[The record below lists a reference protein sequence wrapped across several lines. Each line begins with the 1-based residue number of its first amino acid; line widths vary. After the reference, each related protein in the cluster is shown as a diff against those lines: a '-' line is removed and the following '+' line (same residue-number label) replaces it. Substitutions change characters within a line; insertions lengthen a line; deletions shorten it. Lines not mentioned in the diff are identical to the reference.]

1 MSGKRAT
8 ESETDK
14 SKQDK
19 PKCAASKKI
28 AYLLLTM
35 TFLTNMGVLFLCA
48 LSIWRG
54 FTGAL
59 PYLTTMIG
67 LLEFSLGYVLGHY
80 YKKSTKENTAGG
92 IVYDTAVT
100 NTRRDI

>member
-1 MSGKRAT
+1 MNDT
-8 ESETDK
+8 
-14 SKQDK
+14 KQ
-19 PKCAASKKI
+19 KCSASKKI

-35 TFLTNMGVLFLCA
+35 TFVTNMGVLFLCG
-48 LSIWRG
+48 LSVWKG

>member
-1 MSGKRAT
+1 MNGKREKAK
-8 ESETDK
+8 SEA
-14 SKQDK
+14 DK
-19 PKCAASKKI
+19 PKTAASKKI

-48 LSIWRG
+48 LSIWEG

-80 YKKSTKENTAGG
+80 YKKSTAENTVGG

>member
-1 MSGKRAT
+1 MSEKNRT
-8 ESETDK
+8 DSSESK
-14 SKQDK
+14 K
-19 PKCAASKKI
+19 PKSTASKRI

-35 TFLTNMGVLFLCA
+35 TFVTNMGVLFLCG
-48 LSIWRG
+48 LSVWKG

-80 YKKSTKENTAGG
+80 YKKSTAENTAGG

>member
-1 MSGKRAT
+1 MSEKNRT
-8 ESETDK
+8 DSSESKKQK
-14 SKQDK
+14 ST
-19 PKCAASKKI
+19 ASKRI

-35 TFLTNMGVLFLCA
+35 TFVTNMGVLFLCG
-48 LSIWRG
+48 LSVWKG

-80 YKKSTKENTAGG
+80 YKKSTAENTAGG

>member
-1 MSGKRAT
+1 MRAKR
-8 ESETDK
+8 ENKSEADK
-14 SKQDK
+14 LQT
-19 PKCAASKKI
+19 KCSASKKI

-35 TFLTNMGVLFLCA
+35 TFVTNMGVLFLCG
-48 LSIWRG
+48 LSVWKG

-80 YKKSTKENTAGG
+80 YKKSAKENTQGG
-92 IVYDTAVT
+92 IVYDTAV

>member
-1 MSGKRAT
+1 MNEEKRT
-8 ESETDK
+8 KSSESKK
-14 SKQDK
+14 SK
-19 PKCAASKKI
+19 CTASKKI

-35 TFLTNMGVLFLCA
+35 TFITNMGVLFLCG
-48 LSIWRG
+48 LSVWKG

>member
-1 MSGKRAT
+1 MSGKRL
-8 ESETDK
+8 SQ
-14 SKQDK
+14 SDK
-19 PKCAASKKI
+19 PKTAASKKI

-35 TFLTNMGVLFLCA
+35 TFITNMGVLFLCA
-48 LSIWRG
+48 LSVLRG
-54 FTGAL
+54 FAGAL

-80 YKKSTKENTAGG
+80 YKKSAKENTVGG

>member
-1 MSGKRAT
+1 MSEKNRT
-8 ESETDK
+8 DSSESK
-14 SKQDK
+14 K
-19 PKCAASKKI
+19 PKSTASKRI

-35 TFLTNMGVLFLCA
+35 TFVTNMGVLFLCG
-48 LSIWRG
+48 LSVWKG

>member
-1 MSGKRAT
+1 MSEKNRT
-8 ESETDK
+8 DSYESK
-14 SKQDK
+14 K
-19 PKCAASKKI
+19 PKSTASKRI

-35 TFLTNMGVLFLCA
+35 TFVTNMGVLFLCG
-48 LSIWRG
+48 LSVWKG

-80 YKKSTKENTAGG
+80 YKKSTAENTAGG

>member
-1 MSGKRAT
+1 MNGKREAN
-8 ESETDK
+8 
-14 SKQDK
+14 K
-19 PKCAASKKI
+19 PQISASKKI

-35 TFLTNMGVLFLCA
+35 TFVTNMGVLLLCA
-48 LSIWRG
+48 LSVWKG
-54 FTGAL
+54 FAGAL

-67 LLEFSLGYVLGHY
+67 LLEFALGYVLGHY
-80 YKKSTKENTAGG
+80 YKKSAKENTVGG

>member
-1 MSGKRAT
+1 MSGKREA
-8 ESETDK
+8 DR
-14 SKQDK
+14 
-19 PKCAASKKI
+19 PKIAASKKI

-35 TFLTNMGVLFLCA
+35 TFLTNLGVLCLCA
-48 LSIWRG
+48 LSIWKG

-80 YKKSTKENTAGG
+80 YKKSAKENTVGG
-92 IVYDTAVT
+92 IVYDTTVK